1 MTELYDLC
9 EHRFGHNEN
18 IVISV
23 CQRSFQTT
31 TCEILGF
38 PRIYMSMNCV
48 NSFKELLIV
57 DDNEL
62 KPSLETKLSY
72 FYWTTQYA
80 PRTQVLILRSSNDRL
95 PAITSYN

>member
-1 MTELYDLC
+1 M
-9 EHRFGHNEN
+9 
-18 IVISV
+18 ISV
-23 CQRSFQTT
+23 NVGLVIMRTLWFLFVEEVFKQQPVKYWVSL
-31 TCEILGF
+31 E
-38 PRIYMSMNCV
+38 YMSMNCV